1 MMTASLDATF
11 SALSDPTR
19 RAILARLA
27 EGEATVKELVA
38 PFKLSQP
45 AISKHLKV
53 LESAGLI
60 SRRKV
65 AQLRPCKLVPERLK
79 SVTDWLEQVQ
89 EIWEGNYKRLD
100 ALLTELKQAEKQER
114 KK

>member
-1 MMTASLDATF
+1 MN
-11 SALSDPTR
+11 
-19 RAILARLA
+19 
-27 EGEATVKELVA
+27 
-38 PFKLSQP
+38 
-45 AISKHLKV
+45 V

-60 SRRKV
+60 SRRRV
-65 AQLRPCKLVPERLK
+65 AQLQPCMLVPARRK
-79 SVTDWLEQVQ
+79 AVTDWLEQVQ